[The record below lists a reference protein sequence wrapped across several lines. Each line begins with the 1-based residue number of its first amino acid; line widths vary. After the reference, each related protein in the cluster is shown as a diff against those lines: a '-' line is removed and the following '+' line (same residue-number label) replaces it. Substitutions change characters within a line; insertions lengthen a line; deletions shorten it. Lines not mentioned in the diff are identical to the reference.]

1 MLVQQ
6 CSPCAGPECCTHR
19 GKDTERK
26 LILINSWGRGK
37 DKVLPQLS
45 AWCLIEMQHAA
56 CGWGHVTCCVRCDE
70 TKCWLWRVTWRRDSA
85 GIFTH
90 DNILLRYNCYL
101 APACLVMNVMSRV
114 TLNICFPCSP
124 FHLAAPAL
132 TSQILLSWHPVFWK
146 TGRYK
151 DSVKYMKNLKQ
162 RQTDYEIITLKLSS
176 WFIIIALLAWII

>member
-1 MLVQQ
+1 MQDLNV
-6 CSPCAGPECCTHR
+6 
-19 GKDTERK
+19 
-26 LILINSWGRGK
+26 
-37 DKVLPQLS
+37 V
-45 AWCLIEMQHAA
+45 LIEERIPKENWFWLIVGAEVKTKFYPSCLPGVWLKCSMRRVAEDML
-56 CGWGHVTCCVRCDE
+56 HVVSGCDE

-132 TSQILLSWHPVFWK
+132 TSQILLSWYPEFWK